1 MQGIW
6 LVFVA
11 GSAVRWAWVAVV
23 SSVVVVVELQF
34 SWGSW
39 KRRTW
44 VMCWWCWR
52 VLAGAVWLS
61 S

>member
-34 SWGSW
+34 SWQESCHW
-39 KRRTW
+39 HR
-44 VMCWWCWR
+44 
-52 VLAGAVWLS
+52 
-61 S
+61 